1 MRHPQARVR
10 ETLNFASMC
19 CVLRAAAALR
29 NLAYTEQ
36 IASEIAALGVG
47 PLVALGL
54 VLLWVVSVVH
64 KLALAGLYR
73 RRFWAASAAG
83 RHDYYLM
90 MDNDVN
96 VSREALEALCVHSR
110 RLADRKSVV

>member
-1 MRHPQARVR
+1 MP
-10 ETLNFASMC
+10 
-19 CVLRAAAALR
+19 
-29 NLAYTEQ
+29 
-36 IASEIAALGVG
+36 
-47 PLVALGL
+47 PGL
-54 VLLWVVSVVH
+54 PVTSWQHSTSV

-110 RLADRKSVV
+110 RLAGTNLMPGLLR